1 MTKTNTLE
9 DLFLN
14 IFKFFIMLMMGVA
27 ILAVP
32 LMLVGAAYMAFQE
45 PARPPAV
52 HDILLKNLSVE
63 QLKLDLLEAEK
74 TKKPPVD
81 NQSPNTTSRSFL
93 KYSEQAIALL
103 RCANSFSI
111 AAGVEIAQST
121 NAQSARELEDL
132 RSALDRLASPESRG
146 LKFVDS
152 LVTFGCQVLKD
163 PNIVALKKSGEIGS
177 VIGPTVKFF
186 DRAWD
191 NAEDARN
198 QTIERES
205 VRVIEAKAFAVS
217 LVIGAGA
224 LFVVFLIL
232 AIYLIIARIEL
243 HMKNISFRHLGN

>member
-1 MTKTNTLE
+1 M
-9 DLFLN
+9 
-14 IFKFFIMLMMGVA
+14 
-27 ILAVP
+27 
-32 LMLVGAAYMAFQE
+32 
-45 PARPPAV
+45 
-52 HDILLKNLSVE
+52 
-63 QLKLDLLEAEK
+63 
-74 TKKPPVD
+74 
-81 NQSPNTTSRSFL
+81 
-93 KYSEQAIALL
+93 
-103 RCANSFSI
+103 
-111 AAGVEIAQST
+111 
-121 NAQSARELEDL
+121 